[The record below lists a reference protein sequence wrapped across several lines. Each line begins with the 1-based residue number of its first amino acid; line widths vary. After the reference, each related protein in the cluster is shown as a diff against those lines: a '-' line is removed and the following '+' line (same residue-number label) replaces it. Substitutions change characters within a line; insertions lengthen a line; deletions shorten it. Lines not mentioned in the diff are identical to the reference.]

1 MDTPVFTLHG
11 KHTEEEYVQFY
22 RFIALRSKRV
32 KWTYGVVLAV
42 CLIWLISGICGVL
55 FLGMSIIHIIMPLAL
70 GAYYVWLLT
79 GGLNRRA
86 AKAYRSSKLAAGAEY
101 DMSFFEDHF
110 DEVDAYG
117 ESSIPYDK
125 LHGIFETPTCFY
137 PMLSSSQGYVLR
149 KDVLPEGAAEFLRGI
164 KGKYSL

>member
-22 RFIALRSKRV
+22 RYIALRSKRV
-32 KWTYGVVLAV
+32 KWTYGVVLGV
-42 CLIWLISGICGVL
+42 CLIWLISGICGSL
-55 FLGMSIIHIIMPLAL
+55 FLGMSVIHFIMPLAL

-117 ESSIPYDK
+117 NSSVPYDK
-125 LHGIFETPTCFY
+125 LHGIFETPTTLY
-137 PMLSSSQGYVLR
+137 LMIASTQGFVLR
-149 KDVLPEGAAEFLRGI
+149 KDSLPEGAEEFLRGI
-164 KGKYSL
+164 KEKYSL